1 MNKTY
6 EYFFS
11 RNDLFLRILITELHT
26 RKMYNFIENKFFI
39 KFLILFMLTKKLTLR
54 VSTKLS
60 KFCFLLN
67 IQRF

>member
-26 RKMYNFIENKFFI
+26 RKMCNFIENKFFI
-39 KFLILFMLTKKLTLR
+39 KFLILFILTKKLTFR